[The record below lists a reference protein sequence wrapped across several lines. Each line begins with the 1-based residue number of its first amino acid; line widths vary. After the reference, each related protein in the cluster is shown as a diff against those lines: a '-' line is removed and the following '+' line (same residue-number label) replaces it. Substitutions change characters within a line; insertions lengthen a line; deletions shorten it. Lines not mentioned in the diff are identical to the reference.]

1 MCATQLCAGL
11 LHDTVEDT
19 DLEFGDIDVL
29 FGPTVRKI
37 VEGETKVSKLPKMVR
52 RHCCFGDR
60 HSMLPPATVTTAAR
74 HRRRFCSTG
83 LPCGAAA
90 GA

>member
-1 MCATQLCAGL
+1 MTPRRHAPPADGACAVQLCAGL

-19 DLEFGDIDVL
+19 ALEFGDLDVL

-52 RHCCFGDR
+52 RRCC
-60 HSMLPPATVTTAAR
+60 PA
-74 HRRRFCSTG
+74 
-83 LPCGAAA
+83 L
-90 GA
+90 